1 MNLKE
6 LSSLL
11 GLSQTTVSRALN
23 GYSDVKASTRARV
36 VAAAKEH
43 NYLPNSRAQA
53 LATGRAMSIGHVI
66 PRTAQHE
73 LVNTIFAD
81 FIAGASEA
89 YAARGYDLRMVT
101 VKDVDE
107 FATYER
113 LANTG
118 AVDGFMLHG
127 PTRDDK
133 RIQLLNDLK
142 VPFILHGRSSDCNQP
157 YSWLDVNNRSAFKRA
172 VDLLLDLGHTRVALL
187 NGDENMD
194 FAIRRREGF
203 TLAHEQR
210 GLEIDPSLMH
220 SNEMSEPYGFETT
233 RQLMA
238 LDAPPTAIVASALIP
253 ALGIQRAAH
262 ELGLKIGRD
271 LSVICFDDALSYFP
285 NGSGAPL
292 FTATRSS
299 VRDAGRRCGTLLID
313 RIEAADDTPV
323 VTELWEAELVIGGS
337 TGPNLAG
344 MPRREA

>member
-6 LSSLL
+6 LAGLL

-23 GYSDVKASTRARV
+23 GYADVKVSTRARV
-36 VAAAKEH
+36 IAAAKEH
-43 NYLPNSRAQA
+43 NYLPNSRATA

-66 PRTAQHE
+66 PRTTRHE

-89 YAARGYDLRMVT
+89 YSERGYDLRMVT
-101 VKDVDE
+101 VNDEDE
-107 FATYER
+107 FTTYER
-113 LANTG
+113 LANNG
-118 AVDGFMLHG
+118 AVDGFVLHG
-127 PTRDDK
+127 PSRDDK
-133 RIQLLNDLK
+133 RIRLLNDLK
-142 VPFILHGRSSDCNQP
+142 VPFIVHGRSSDCDLP

-172 VDLLLDLGHTRVALL
+172 TDLLLDLGHTRVALL

-210 GLEIDPSLMH
+210 SLKVDTALIH

-238 LDAPPTAIVASALIP
+238 LNEPPTAILTSALIP
-253 ALGIQRAAH
+253 ALGVQRAAH

-299 VRDAGRRCGTLLID
+299 VRNAGLRCGTLLID
-313 RIEAADDTPV
+313 QIEATGDAPV
-323 VTELWEAELVIGGS
+323 ITELWEAELVVGGS
-337 TGPNLAG
+337 TGPNLTAS
-344 MPRREA
+344 RNT

>member
-1 MNLKE
+1 MNLKQ
-6 LSSLL
+6 LSDLL

-36 VAAAKEH
+36 IAAAKEH
-43 NYLPNSRAQA
+43 NYLPNSRAKA

-66 PRTAQHE
+66 PRTARHE
-73 LVNTIFAD
+73 LVNAIFAD

-89 YAARGYDLRMVT
+89 YSARGYDLRMVT

-238 LDAPPTAIVASALIP
+238 L
-253 ALGIQRAAH
+253 GRAAYSNC
-262 ELGLKIGRD
+262 GIGVDPRVGD
-271 LSVICFDDALSYFP
+271 
-285 NGSGAPL
+285 
-292 FTATRSS
+292 T
-299 VRDAGRRCGTLLID
+299 AGRT
-313 RIEAADDTPV
+313 
-323 VTELWEAELVIGGS
+323 
-337 TGPNLAG
+337 
-344 MPRREA
+344 